1 MTKKII
7 KIIILIILLIA
18 LVILV
23 VNLSNKDKK
32 FYLEDKYYKE
42 SKINEI
48 DENKLESLINDK
60 ESFVVFVYQ
69 PMCITSSG
77 FNELLNEFTNKYNLT
92 IYMIPFSSIKD
103 TNLEKH
109 VKYYPSFVIF
119 NNGKVVDYLKADS
132 DDDTKCYEN
141 LPDFEDWFFSYVLL
155 KYDKNGTTTTTT
167 TTKNALS
174 YTKDDVKIDNVTK
187 EEGKANIYFFY
198 GKECPHCEEEF
209 SFFDEI
215 EDEYSK
221 YYNLY
226 TFEVWHNE
234 YNSNLLKIFSNAIG
248 SEVSAV
254 PYTIIGDNA
263 IRGFGKS
270 TKDKIVSAIKENY
283 NKDYDVYF
291 DVILKSI
298 D

>member
-42 SKINEI
+42 AKINEI

-69 PMCITSSG
+69 PMCITSSS
-77 FNELLNEFTNKYNLT
+77 FNELLNEFTNKYNMT

-167 TTKNALS
+167 TKNALS

-187 EEGKANIYFFY
+187 EEGKVNIYFFY

>member
-23 VNLSNKDKK
+23 VNLSNRDKK

-42 SKINEI
+42 AKINEI

-69 PMCITSSG
+69 PMCITSSS
-77 FNELLNEFTNKYNLT
+77 FNELLNEFTNKYNMT

-167 TTKNALS
+167 TKNALS

-187 EEGKANIYFFY
+187 EEGKVNIYFFY

>member
-42 SKINEI
+42 AKINEI
-48 DENKLESLINDK
+48 DENKLGSLINDK

-69 PMCITSSG
+69 PMCITSSS

-167 TTKNALS
+167 TKNALS

-187 EEGKANIYFFY
+187 EEGKVNIYFFY